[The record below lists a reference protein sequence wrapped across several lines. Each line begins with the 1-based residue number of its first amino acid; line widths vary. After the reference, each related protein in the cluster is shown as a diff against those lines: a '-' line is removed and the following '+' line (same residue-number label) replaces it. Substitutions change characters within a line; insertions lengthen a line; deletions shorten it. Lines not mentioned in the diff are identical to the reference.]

1 MDFAIDV
8 RPAQAWSIILQSI
21 SAAKGAESSIPPAQN
36 GLFGHQPY
44 NSWRSMIQGCWILC
58 RIVRDRVPRG
68 WDIDPALFGSYRRP
82 DANFGSSAADHCE
95 PSGLEQARSG
105 SLSDGPGNERCFV
118 GSRAF
123 D

>member
-1 MDFAIDV
+1 MDFAVDV
-8 RPAQAWSIILQSI
+8 HPDQAWSSIAQSI

-44 NSWRSMIQGCWILC
+44 NSWRSMIQGCWILY
-58 RIVRDRVPRG
+58 RIVRDRVRRG
-68 WDIDPALFGSYRRP
+68 WDIDSALFGSCTRP
-82 DANFGSSAADHCE
+82 DGNFGSSAAEHCE
-95 PSGLEQARSG
+95 PSRLQQAQSG
-105 SLSDGPGNERCFV
+105 SLSAAGNGRCFV

>member
-8 RPAQAWSIILQSI
+8 RPDQAWSIILQS
-21 SAAKGAESSIPPAQN
+21 SAAKGAKSSIPPVQN

-44 NSWRSMIQGCWILC
+44 NSWRSMIQGCWILY

-68 WDIDPALFGSYRRP
+68 WDISTLLCSAHTGDPMAISARRRLM
-82 DANFGSSAADHCE
+82 SR
-95 PSGLEQARSG
+95 LEQARSG
-105 SLSDGPGNERCFV
+105 SLSAGPGNERCFV